1 MCHSIIII
9 NDIVSGIDDRW
20 KINPR

>member
-9 NDIVSGIDDRW
+9 NGIVSGIDDRW